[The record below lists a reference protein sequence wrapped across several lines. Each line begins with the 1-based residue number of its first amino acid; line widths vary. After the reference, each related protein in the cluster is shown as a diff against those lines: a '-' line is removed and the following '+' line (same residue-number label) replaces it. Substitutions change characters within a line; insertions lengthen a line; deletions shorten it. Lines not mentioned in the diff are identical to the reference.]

1 MKQGFQNGIKNGV
14 FASVFVTP
22 LSVNTKYFLGP
33 TPIIFL
39 TFYYQTSNWR
49 LMHDGKQRAPF
60 HVYSSI
66 SILNVFSQSVKAYR
80 FNDLSFTMDTWILRH
95 GALGQHV

>member
-39 TFYYQTSNWR
+39 TFYYQTS
-49 LMHDGKQRAPF
+49 LETYA
-60 HVYSSI
+60 
-66 SILNVFSQSVKAYR
+66 
-80 FNDLSFTMDTWILRH
+80 
-95 GALGQHV
+95 

>member
-39 TFYYQTSNWR
+39 PNLTGDLCMMESNEHHFMST
-49 LMHDGKQRAPF
+49 L
-60 HVYSSI
+60 
-66 SILNVFSQSVKAYR
+66 VFQY
-80 FNDLSFTMDTWILRH
+80 
-95 GALGQHV
+95 